1 MKKLILIAFLFNT
14 IIYANQ
20 IMSPKSY
27 NILMEAQKH
36 IEEDKIK
43 EAQILLKQLLEE
55 DNDYAKS
62 YAYQYLAN
70 ISLQDGDYE
79 TTKKYYAIIVK
90 LNALEKD
97 RIDQIKL
104 SLSKIY
110 LSLEEYDKS
119 IKLSSELLKDSKIA
133 KKDIYETFIFAYYYT
148 KNFKKTI
155 EFTHKF
161 NSLEEEK
168 KENIYQIL
176 YSSYIELKDYK
187 NAIVTLKVMTRK
199 WHDKENYWLQLA
211 SLYQETQQYKKALS
225 TIELS
230 YKQNV
235 LDPKKHTRFYV
246 NLLFQ
251 NELYQKSALTLEN
264 ALKKGYIKKDKKM
277 FEMLISSYV
286 NAKEFDK
293 AIESITHSKFQRK
306 MKYKEILANL
316 YYAKHDY
323 KSTVRVLTQKSKHKY
338 KRKNKREKLDP
349 DMHILLALSYYEL
362 ENKKLTKLH
371 LKKAY
376 HTKKKKRAMQL
387 AKALRINIK
396 Q

>member
-1 MKKLILIAFLFNT
+1 MRKLIVIAFLLNVMLC
-14 IIYANQ
+14 ANQ

-36 IEEDKIK
+36 IEENKIK
-43 EAQILLKQLLEE
+43 EAQVLLNQLLEE

-79 TTKKYYAIIVK
+79 TTKKYYEIIVK
-90 LNALEKD
+90 LNALEKE

-110 LSLEEYDKS
+110 LSLEEFDKS
-119 IKLSSELLKDSKIA
+119 IQLSTELLKDSKIE
-133 KKDIYETFIFAYYYT
+133 KKDIYIFAYYYT
-148 KNFKKTI
+148 KKFKKSI
-155 EFTHKF
+155 EFAHKF
-161 NSLEEEK
+161 NAVETKK

-187 NAIVTLKVMTRK
+187 NAIVTLKVMIRK

-211 SLYQETQQYKKALS
+211 SLYQETQAYKKALS

-230 YKQNV
+230 YKKDI

-251 NELYQKSALTLEN
+251 NELYQKSALALED
-264 ALKKGYIKKDKKM
+264 ALKKGYIKEDKKM
-277 FEMLISSYV
+277 FEILISSYV
-286 NAKEFDK
+286 NAKEFEK
-293 AIESITHSKFQRK
+293 AIEKITHSKFQEK

-323 KSTVRVLTQKSKHKY
+323 KSTI
-338 KRKNKREKLDP
+338 KL
-349 DMHILLALSYYEL
+349 
-362 ENKKLTKLH
+362 
-371 LKKAY
+371 
-376 HTKKKKRAMQL
+376 
-387 AKALRINIK
+387 LRT
-396 Q
+396 

>member
-1 MKKLILIAFLFNT
+1 MRKLIIIALFLNT
-14 IIYANQ
+14 MLYANQ
-20 IMSPKSY
+20 VMSPKSY

-36 IEEDKIK
+36 IEENKIK
-43 EAQILLKQLLEE
+43 EAQVLLNQLLEE

-70 ISLQDGDYE
+70 ISLQEGDYE
-79 TTKKYYAIIVK
+79 ITKKYYAIIVK

-97 RIDQIKL
+97 RIDEIKL

-110 LSLEEYDKS
+110 LSLDEFDKS
-119 IKLSSELLKDSKIA
+119 IQLSSELLKDSKVE

-148 KNFKKTI
+148 QKFKKSI
-155 EFTHKF
+155 EFAHKF
-161 NSLEEEK
+161 NTLETEK

-176 YSSYIELKDYK
+176 YSSYIELKEYK
-187 NAIVTLKVMTRK
+187 NAIVTLEVMTRQ
-199 WHDKENYWLQLA
+199 WYNKENYWLQLA
-211 SLYQETQQYKKALS
+211 SLYQETQAYKKALA

-230 YKQNV
+230 YKKDV

-251 NELYQKSALTLEN
+251 NELYQKSSLVLEN
-264 ALKKGYIKKDKKM
+264 ALKKGYIKEDKKM

-286 NAKEFDK
+286 NAKEFEK
-293 AIESITHSKFQRK
+293 AIEKIKHSKFQKK

-323 KSTVRVLTQKSKHKY
+323 KSTIKVLTQENKHKH
-338 KRKNKREKLDP
+338 KHKKKREKLNP

-362 ENKKLTKLH
+362 ENIEQTKVH
-371 LKKAY
+371 LQKAY
-376 HTKKKKRAMQL
+376 HTKKKKRAIQL
-387 AKALRINIK
+387 AEALRIDLK
-396 Q
+396 

>member
-1 MKKLILIAFLFNT
+1 MRKLIIIALLLNVMLS
-14 IIYANQ
+14 ANQ
-20 IMSPKSY
+20 VMSPKSY

-36 IEEDKIK
+36 IDENKIK
-43 EAQILLKQLLEE
+43 EAKVLLTELLEE

-70 ISLQDGDYE
+70 ITLQDGDYE
-79 TTKKYYAIIVK
+79 TTKKYYEIIVK
-90 LNALEKD
+90 FNALEKE

-110 LSLEEYDKS
+110 LSLEEFDKS
-119 IKLSSELLKDSKIA
+119 LQLSAELLKDSKIE

-148 KNFKKTI
+148 KKFKKSI
-155 EFTHKF
+155 EFAHKF
-161 NSLEEEK
+161 NTLETDK

-187 NAIVTLKVMTRK
+187 NAIVTLEVMTRQ
-199 WHDKENYWLQLA
+199 WYEKENYWLQLA
-211 SLYQETQQYKKALS
+211 SLYQETQAYKKALA

-230 YKQNV
+230 YKKDV

-251 NELYQKSALTLEN
+251 NELYQKSSLVLEN
-264 ALKKGYIKKDKKM
+264 ALKKGYIKEDKKM
-277 FEMLISSYV
+277 FELLISSYV

-293 AIESITHSKFQRK
+293 AIEKINNSKFQEK

-316 YYAKHDY
+316 YYAKHNY
-323 KSTVRVLTQKSKHKY
+323 KSTIKVLTQKSKNKHKH
-338 KRKNKREKLDP
+338 KKKREKLDP

-362 ENKKLTKLH
+362 ENKKQTKLH
-371 LKKAY
+371 LQKAY

-387 AKALRINIK
+387 AEALRIDIK
-396 Q
+396 

>member
-1 MKKLILIAFLFNT
+1 MRKLIVIALLLNVML
-14 IIYANQ
+14 YANQ

-27 NILMEAQKH
+27 NNLMEAQKH
-36 IEEDKIK
+36 IEGNKIK
-43 EAQILLKQLLEE
+43 EAKVLLNELLEE

-90 LNALEKD
+90 LNALEKE
-97 RIDQIKL
+97 RIDEIKL

-110 LSLEEYDKS
+110 LSLEEFDKS
-119 IKLSSELLKDSKIA
+119 IQLSFELLKDSKIE

-148 KNFKKTI
+148 QKFKKSI
-155 EFTHKF
+155 EFAQKYNT
-161 NSLEEEK
+161 LETEK

-187 NAIVTLKVMTRK
+187 NAIVTLEVMTRK
-199 WHDKENYWLQLA
+199 WYEKENYWLQLA

-225 TIELS
+225 IIELC
-230 YKQNV
+230 YKKDLLN
-235 LDPKKHTRFYV
+235 PKKHTRFYL

-251 NELYQKSALTLEN
+251 NELYQKSSLVLEN

-277 FEMLISSYV
+277 FELLISSYV
-286 NAKEFDK
+286 NAKEFDQ
-293 AIESITHSKFQRK
+293 AIEKITHSKFQK
-306 MKYKEILANL
+306 KSKYKEILANL

-323 KSTVRVLTQKSKHKY
+323 KSTVKVLTH
-338 KRKNKREKLDP
+338 KNKKVSP
-349 DMHILLALSYYEL
+349 KMHILLALSYYEL
-362 ENKKLTKLH
+362 ENTEQTKVH
-371 LKKAY
+371 LQKAY
-376 HTKKKKRAMQL
+376 HTKQKKKAIKFAEVL
-387 AKALRINIK
+387 NIK
-396 Q
+396 L